1 MPHLNGQIT
10 PWGPLLNVL
19 VGVSAPRQIALTQAN
34 QPVPAPVAARLVV
47 DTGASL
53 TVVDATILAQ
63 LGLTPRGTQAIH
75 TPSTKGV
82 PHEANQFDISLFIPG
97 LTPGQL
103 AHFVPALPVIDGD
116 LKPQGIDG
124 LLGRDVL
131 ATCRLTY
138 FGSDGWYGMSF

>member
-1 MPHLNGQIT
+1 M
-10 PWGPLLNVL
+10 L
-19 VGVSAPRQIALTQAN
+19 VGVSVPRQTALTQAN
-34 QPVPAPVAARLVV
+34 QAVPAPVAAKLVV

-53 TVVDATILAQ
+53 TVIDTTILTVIDTTILAQ
-63 LGLTPRGTQAIH
+63 LGLSPRGTQAIH

-82 PHEANQFDISLFIPG
+82 PHEANQFDISIFIPG
-97 LTPGQL
+97 MTPGQL
-103 AHFVPALPVIDGD
+103 AHIVPALPVIDGD
-116 LKPQGIDG
+116 LKAQGIDG